1 MTIPSTLNSN
11 LSSSFDKNLY
21 DAYTTPLNLIKD
33 SQSDDLLQDMS
44 EPFLGMKE
52 NTLALS
58 AGSFK
63 NLLQTNEN
71 PVTPLPYLIIA
82 DEYLPEYDESS

>member
-1 MTIPSTLNSN
+1 
-11 LSSSFDKNLY
+11 
-21 DAYTTPLNLIKD
+21 
-33 SQSDDLLQDMS
+33 MS